1 MPPCGGQALKW
12 LISPF
17 LTLKA
22 VSLER
27 GEVTGEPSR
36 LSGGPSGSTEWAAGP
51 RRVHALLEQEQ
62 TRPLFFQTLLST
74 AGLVGRD
81 RIPSRSWGSFE

>member
-17 LTLKA
+17 LTLE
-22 VSLER
+22 SCQPER

-36 LSGGPSGSTEWAAGP
+36 LSGGPSGALSGQLDPGGST
-51 RRVHALLEQEQ
+51 LC
-62 TRPLFFQTLLST
+62 
-74 AGLVGRD
+74 
-81 RIPSRSWGSFE
+81 